1 MNNIA
6 KLRKIRGWSQRDLAE
21 LAGVSQP
28 TIQRAERE
36 DKTAKLATY
45 QKCADIFE
53 VALTDIFETRS
64 EVEDQLIKILRNTPE
79 NKRAQLLEILD
90 AAKSLLPSV
99 DQ

>member
-36 DKTAKLATY
+36 DKTAKLETY

-53 VALTDIFETRS
+53 VPLTDIFETRS